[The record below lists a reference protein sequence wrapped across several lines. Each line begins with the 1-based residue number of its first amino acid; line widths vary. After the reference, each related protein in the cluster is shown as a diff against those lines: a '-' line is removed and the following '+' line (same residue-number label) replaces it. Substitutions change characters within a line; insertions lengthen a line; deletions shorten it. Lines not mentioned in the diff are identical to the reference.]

1 MLTNEEI
8 FQQLN
13 DRINRTIISDPD
25 FQKAKASGNA
35 ERSLLKSANVTI
47 TPTLYRKKAVAY
59 LGAID
64 DGRSPNR
71 SNSGGL
77 FQGLYN
83 WLEYEKYGFKWKPN
97 ERKRKALAFA
107 LMKSIAKKGSSKYR
121 GKIAKTS
128 IIADALQKEVPLSI
142 KQIITQ
148 KTLSYR
154 SEIRK
159 AYGRSTRL

>member
-1 MLTNEEI
+1 MITNEEI

-13 DRINRTIISDPD
+13 DRINRTIISNPD
-25 FQKAKASGNA
+25 FQKAKASGNS

-47 TPTLYRKKAVAY
+47 TPTLYRKKAVSY

-64 DGRSPNR
+64 DGRSPNK

-83 WLEYEKYGFKWKPN
+83 WLEFEKYGFKWKPN

-107 LMKSIAKKGSSKYR
+107 LMKTIAKKGSAKFR
-121 GKIAKTS
+121 GQIRKTS
-128 IIADALQKEVPLSI
+128 IISDALDKNIPEAI

-148 KTLSYR
+148 KTISITSQIKASYGNQR
-154 SEIRK
+154 N
-159 AYGRSTRL
+159 